1 METLDVEDIPIAGSS
16 GSELVPVPSPVMPPD
31 FEALYEE
38 HLPLM
43 VGIAVGRFGI
53 SETDAETLAHEV
65 FLDFIL
71 KAHRVTSVR
80 AWLVAS
86 ICNASRHYGRVR
98 TRSEALPDSIGE
110 KADPHLTRVIDMWPD
125 QLAAREAIACTTAR
139 CQLVLRL
146 RYFEEY
152 SIPEIAR
159 ELNISEKYAA
169 KLVSECLHQA
179 KRRYEK
185 QGRGAKS

>member
-1 METLDVEDIPIAGSS
+1 MPDTPLAGSP
-16 GSELVPVPSPVMPPD
+16 GSELVPAPRPVLPPD
-31 FEALYEE
+31 FAALYEE
-38 HLPLM
+38 HLPLI

-86 ICNASRHYGRVR
+86 ICNASRYYGRVR
-98 TRSEALPDSIGE
+98 ARSERLPDTIGE
-110 KADPHLTRVIDMWPD
+110 KPDPHLTRVLDMWPD

-139 CQLVLRL
+139 CQLVLHL
-146 RYFEEY
+146 RYFEGY
-152 SIPEIAR
+152 SIPEIAS
-159 ELNISEKYAA
+159 ELNTTEKYAA
-169 KLVSECLHQA
+169 KLVSECLRQA
-179 KRRYEK
+179 KRRYDE
-185 QGRGAKS
+185 QGRGSTS